1 MCRYFL
7 PNSCD
12 GQREIRLDVNFLF
25 CVFTKLNIFIDPP
38 NAQVRHHQNTT
49 ESWVFSSVLIITSL
63 KAKPIHAHHSVIE
76 NQWFY
81 RSENI
86 SLYSEI
92 KTWLFYLQKLRQ
104 ELFLAPIGALVVM
117 MRSLWWCTHSS
128 DAIDATKVTVS
139 RLNRI
144 NAIYVILQTNV
155 QTRSL
160 KRLIRCLNCI
170 HKYQQCFFAV

>member
-25 CVFTKLNIFIDPP
+25 CFFAKLNIFIDPP

-92 KTWLFYLQKLRQ
+92 KNLT
-104 ELFLAPIGALVVM
+104 FLSSEAPTGALFSSDRSSCSDDALIVM
-117 MRSLWWCTHSS
+117 MHSF
-128 DAIDATKVTVS
+128 
-139 RLNRI
+139 
-144 NAIYVILQTNV
+144 Q
-155 QTRSL
+155 
-160 KRLIRCLNCI
+160 
-170 HKYQQCFFAV
+170 